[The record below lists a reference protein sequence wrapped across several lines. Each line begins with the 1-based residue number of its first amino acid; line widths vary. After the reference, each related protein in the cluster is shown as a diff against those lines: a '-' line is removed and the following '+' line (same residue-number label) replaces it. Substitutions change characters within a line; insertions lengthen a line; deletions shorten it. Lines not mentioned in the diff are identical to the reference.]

1 MRKRKL
7 IIALTSVLMLPA
19 SGVHALGLGD
29 IKLDSALNQPL
40 DAKIALVAVQ
50 PGELNDAV
58 VGLASREAFIRS
70 GVERAPVLRQI
81 KFTVRRD
88 DNGRPFVHATSQEP
102 IREPFLDFLL
112 EVNWPS
118 GRIVREYT
126 LLLDPPI
133 FSSDQ
138 AVPVQ
143 PAATPAPKPQARPQ
157 VRPRPAA
164 APRAPVAQPPRQ
176 ARPVAPP
183 QQQQQRVVAGNEV
196 GRSATGEIRYGPTKR
211 NDTLWEIAEKMRTDG
226 SVTMPQMMI
235 ALLNHNPEAFYREN
249 VNNLKAGYILRLPNG
264 EVAKQIPAKDAERAF
279 KVQYETW
286 VNAKRGVGPRNLLA
300 QGEGKPQVASPGGGA
315 AAKSGQNGA
324 RLQLVS
330 PEVGEGSARGG
341 AGTSDPN
348 VQGAV
353 AELRKQLQLAVEEVE
368 AQRLE
373 NAELQSRMS
382 GLEKQIVTM
391 RDLLTIESKEL
402 AALQAETQAQ
412 SEQAVEAIDPVTAQT
427 EPATTEETAEQ
438 SSAAAGGESGTVPA
452 GEEGAQQAEVAATSQ
467 EVTEPVVKPVAK
479 PKVQPLPIEEES
491 GILDS
496 ILGAFSN
503 RTTQYALGGIGIF
516 FLIIWGYQHI
526 RRQRL
531 DADTSF
537 DDLGMGDLST
547 ENLSSAGSSTA
558 DANADAVSPAL
569 AEGEDELGLAVSGDN
584 LDDEIASGA
593 LGEIQSE
600 QDEVTDPIAEAD
612 VYLAYRRYH
621 HAEALV
627 REAIRNDPE
636 REDLKLKLMEIYF
649 AAKNRDA
656 FETQAESLYAIQGG
670 EGNPLWD
677 KISVMGR
684 ELCPDHP
691 LFMGAT
697 GLEDD
702 ADGVDEEFSLDLDQE
717 LAGDET
723 DLGAETIDA
732 SLDDEIEFSP
742 AEESEEDLSLDLD
755 FAEDSLDDLVA
766 DSTEGDEHLDL
777 MSDATEDINETLAEE
792 SPLAAGDDLDM
803 NLEDDLNL
811 GDDLDVDLDLEGG
824 VEQAIGSLGE
834 VGDLD
839 VDDGSLESA
848 IEETALDDDVNLD
861 FELDD
866 VMQNSNEDVV
876 AEGSLDIDAAPEM
889 DVDDLLGEEVGVSSG
904 ESGFDLGDLDGG
916 LGDLDMGE
924 LGDLDELAGGDLDEL
939 GSLDDEGLDSDDF
952 SSIFGNGDAV
962 GTKLDLA
969 RAYMDMG
976 DEEGARSIL
985 DEVMQ
990 EGNDE
995 QVQSAQE
1002 LMAQIA

>member
-164 APRAPVAQPPRQ
+164 APRAPAAQPPRQ

-183 QQQQQRVVAGNEV
+183 QQQQRVVAGNEV

-264 EVAKQIPAKDAERAF
+264 EVAKQIPVNDAERAF

-300 QGEGKPQVASPGGGA
+300 QGEGKPQAASSGGGA

-382 GLEKQIVTM
+382 GLEKQIVSM

-412 SEQAVEAIDPVTAQT
+412 SEQVVEATDPVTVGDAGQAG
-427 EPATTEETAEQ
+427 PATTEETAEQ
-438 SSAAAGGESGTVPA
+438 SSAAAGGESGTAPT
-452 GEEGAQQAEVAATSQ
+452 GEEGAQQAEAATSQ

-503 RTTQYALGGIGIF
+503 RTTQYALGGIGVF

-537 DDLGMGDLST
+537 DDLGMSDLST

-558 DANADAVSPAL
+558 DANADAISPAL

-677 KISVMGR
+677 KIAVMGR

-717 LAGDET
+717 LAGDEA

-742 AEESEEDLSLDLD
+742 IEEEGGDDLSLDLD

-766 DSTEGDEHLDL
+766 DPVESDGQLDL
-777 MSDATEDINETLAEE
+777 MSEAPEETIDA
-792 SPLAAGDDLDM
+792 PAGDDLDM

-866 VMQNSNEDVV
+866 VA
-876 AEGSLDIDAAPEM
+876 AESLDIDAAPEM
-889 DVDDLLGEEVGVSSG
+889 DVDDLLGEEVGVSSE

-924 LGDLDELAGGDLDEL
+924 LGDLDELPGSDLDEL